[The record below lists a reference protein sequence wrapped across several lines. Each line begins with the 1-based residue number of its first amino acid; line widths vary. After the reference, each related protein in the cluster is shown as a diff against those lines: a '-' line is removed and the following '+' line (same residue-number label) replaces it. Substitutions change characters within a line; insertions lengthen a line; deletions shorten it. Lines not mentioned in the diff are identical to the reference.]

1 MPGRAANALERRVTL
16 KDVGNAVGV
25 DPSLVSRVL
34 NNDPSAS
41 ASEATTALILSEA
54 GRLGYRPSLTARGL
68 RLKRTYAL
76 GLLVPD
82 LQNPLYVAIAT
93 AAEAKA
99 RELEYALVTGI
110 HSSGQQ
116 EESLSTLLVEERV
129 DGLLVASGSIDN
141 EFMRDLATA
150 SRKPIVLVN
159 RRVKG
164 IRSSV
169 VVDDAAGSTLAAE
182 HLLSLGHRR
191 IAGLFGPD
199 EVDTTRRRRE
209 GFMQAFAKT
218 GLRPVEIE
226 LPSLNASVALQN
238 TLKALSEHPDV
249 TGLFASSLTAGL
261 GALRG
266 ARVSA
271 RRVPEDLSVVALHDD
286 PIADYL
292 SPRLTCVALPVE
304 EMSYRAVDLLVEL
317 VGGGPNRHVIVRDA
331 PSLVLRESTGAY
343 TSTGKR
349 APRRNSRTP

>member
-1 MPGRAANALERRVTL
+1 MPRRPATAPPRRVTL
-16 KDVGNAVGV
+16 KDVGIAAGV

-41 ASEATTALILSEA
+41 ASESTRARILSEA
-54 GRLGYRPSLTARGL
+54 ERLGYRPSLTARGL
-68 RLKRTYAL
+68 RLQRTYAL

-82 LQNPLYVAIAT
+82 LQNPLYGAIAT

-99 RELEYALVTGI
+99 RELGYALVTGI

-116 EESLSTLLVEERV
+116 EESLSRLLVEERV
-129 DGLLVASGSIDN
+129 DGLLVASGSVDN
-141 EFMRDLATA
+141 AFMKDLATS

-169 VVDDAAGSTLAAE
+169 VVDDAAGSALAAE
-182 HLLSLGHRR
+182 HLLSLGHTR
-191 IAGLFGPD
+191 IAGLFGPG
-199 EVDTTRRRRE
+199 EVETTRRRRE
-209 GFMQAFAKT
+209 GFTQAFAET
-218 GLRPVEIE
+218 GLRPFEVE
-226 LPSLNASVALQN
+226 LPSLRASVALEH
-238 TLKALSEHPDV
+238 TLKVLREHPDV

-266 ARVSA
+266 AKDSGH
-271 RRVPEDLSVVALHDD
+271 RVPEDLSVVALHDD
-286 PIADYL
+286 PLADYL

-304 EMSYRAVDLLVEL
+304 AMSSRAVDLLVEL
-317 VGGGPNRHVIVRDA
+317 VDGGPERHVVVRDA
-331 PSLVLRESTGAY
+331 PSLVLRESTGAS

-349 APRRNSRTP
+349 APRRPARTP

>member
-1 MPGRAANALERRVTL
+1 M
-16 KDVGNAVGV
+16 
-25 DPSLVSRVL
+25 SRVL

-99 RELEYALVTGI
+99 RELGYALVTGI

-191 IAGLFGPD
+191 I
-199 EVDTTRRRRE
+199 
-209 GFMQAFAKT
+209 
-218 GLRPVEIE
+218 
-226 LPSLNASVALQN
+226 
-238 TLKALSEHPDV
+238 
-249 TGLFASSLTAGL
+249 
-261 GALRG
+261 
-266 ARVSA
+266 
-271 RRVPEDLSVVALHDD
+271 
-286 PIADYL
+286 
-292 SPRLTCVALPVE
+292 RL
-304 EMSYRAVDLLVEL
+304 
-317 VGGGPNRHVIVRDA
+317 VR
-331 PSLVLRESTGAY
+331 S
-343 TSTGKR
+343 
-349 APRRNSRTP
+349 